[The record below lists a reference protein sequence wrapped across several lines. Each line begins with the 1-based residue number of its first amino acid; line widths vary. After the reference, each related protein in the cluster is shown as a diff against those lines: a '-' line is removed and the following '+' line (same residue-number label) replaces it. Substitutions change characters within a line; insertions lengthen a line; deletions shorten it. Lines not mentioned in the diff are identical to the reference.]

1 MDKVEKEMIKHFGGV
16 ATEIV
21 FTSPKKVLWQDDT
34 VNQLLENVDSIVVS
48 KIAGVTSIDVRYK
61 TEDGNGSMA
70 TSIGNVEKLVVMD

>member
-16 ATEIV
+16 VTEIV
-21 FTSPKKVLWQDDT
+21 FTNPKKVLWQDDDM
-34 VNQLLENVDSIVVS
+34 NQLLENVDSIVVS